1 MDGKKG
7 MDKII
12 YKSDSDF
19 IILDHNRSNDIFL
32 VSTPA
37 GSLEEIRLEK
47 LIRIMNL
54 ERFLKK
60 SKRSKNRWGLIF

>member
-1 MDGKKG
+1 

-12 YKSDSDF
+12 YKSDTDF
-19 IILDHNRSNDIFL
+19 IILDHNRDNDIFL

-37 GSLEEIRLEK
+37 GSLEEIRLDE
-47 LIRIMNL
+47 LIRLVNL

-60 SKRSKNRWGLIF
+60 SKRNKNLWGLIF